1 MGSLELPSH
10 DGFATQVL
18 PFVVRMAKQSE
29 LAEVAEF
36 RSASYGKHL
45 PHLAQQLMDTEAS
58 DYDLGCEVIVVRS
71 KLDNSLLGTMRMHT
85 NAFKALPLQ
94 ASIKLGTQ
102 FRQTR
107 MVETTRLCVK
117 GSPNTSLVRTAMF
130 KAQFH
135 YCLQN
140 DVDWM
145 LAAGRRNVDRIY
157 EGLRFSDVGEP
168 GLFYPMAH
176 AGGVP
181 HRVMCLSPLEALG
194 MWSVDHPL
202 HIFIMGTQHKDI
214 DLSSATHLNFAW
226 NCPEGGA
233 GPEISDSTYS
243 DFSPVSRFDYLAN
256 TATGVN
262 NVSSIP
268 LNG

>member
-1 MGSLELPSH
+1 MESLELSSQV
-10 DGFATQVL
+10 GLATQTL
-18 PFVVRMAKQSE
+18 PFVVRMAGQSE

-45 PHLAQQLMDTEAS
+45 PHLAEQLLETEAS

-85 NAFKALPLQ
+85 NAFKPLPLQ
-94 ASIKLGTQ
+94 ASIELGSQ

-157 EGLRFSDVGEP
+157 EGLRFSDVGEQ

-202 HIFIMGTQHKDI
+202 HIFIMGTHHKDI

-226 NCPEGGA
+226 SCPEA
-233 GPEISDSTYS
+233 VSESETSASTDS
-243 DFSPVSRFDYLAN
+243 DFSPVSRYDYLAD
-256 TATGVN
+256 TAMSMNKLAG
-262 NVSSIP
+262 IP